1 MVTTQPT
8 PPPNPTT
15 DNEETPPTTPQQ
27 PQEPVDPQTTSI
39 NDNTNGE
46 IQTDP
51 ATDSEG
57 TGTEQRVPTTSETI
71 NNPILRPRDTI
82 STAVIAGIIV
92 LVVVIVIVLTLTVVT
107 IITVILKKHGKMNK
121 GRALSNPA
129 YGTQGECNK
138 KYCH

>member
-1 MVTTQPT
+1 M
-8 PPPNPTT
+8 
-15 DNEETPPTTPQQ
+15 
-27 PQEPVDPQTTSI
+27 DPQTTTI
-39 NDNTNGE
+39 NGNTDGE

-57 TGTEQRVPTTSETI
+57 TGTELGVPTTSETVTDGEIQTNLTGVESTGTEPRVPITSETI
-71 NNPILRPRDTI
+71 NDPILRPRDAI
-82 STAVIAGIIV
+82 SAAVIAGIIV

-129 YGTQGECNK
+129 YGTQGKCNK